1 MDDHKAAAV
10 CSSTSLTARSSICD
24 SEGLE
29 VRFRSGLPEDLRD
42 SVISR
47 DETTALR
54 TLASLSPLALERVLD
69 DSEAPSED
77 KDGVPGKLQPLDPP
91 IVDKSQ
97 LMQRPKTAYVQRRHE
112 STAGEE
118 IHRGNTDD
126 VEHHVVT
133 PPGTPR
139 LRGSDLIVELG
150 SPEEDSVRHSP
161 EISERF
167 PEDVDSIQP
176 LLESRIG
183 TPSTPKPAVH
193 SFPPIEEE
201 KLSALHAN
209 PQPVSSPHL
218 TSSEF
223 SEGESHP
230 APSDFSF
237 QQAANTALN
246 PAPPSPVVAELPRL
260 EDSAGSFPQ
269 LPYKRQASIDEIPL
283 KQVTEESSRRH
294 TPLHDL
300 IVTKMTYTDC
310 QDALRKLFLPEQKSS
325 DRQATGLLLALF
337 RCCSPPALPPA
348 IKRELDL
355 LLFLSDRPVES
366 HDLDHSLLHSIWSF
380 AFPEDSFSQDNATW
394 KDLGFSTLDPRTEAS
409 TLELLQLL
417 YLFSEEARLT
427 ADMWRL
433 SRIRGRTFKF
443 ASEITQVTKLL
454 VRVIRTG
461 KLNSLLQKNLWQGFN
476 ECFIA
481 CVKIWGDL
489 RTPSGEADWQGLE
502 AKLKKGLL

>member
-42 SVISR
+42 SVVSR

-77 KDGVPGKLQPLDPP
+77 KDGLPGKLQPLDPP
-91 IVDKSQ
+91 IFDKSQ

-167 PEDVDSIQP
+167 PENVDSIQP

-193 SFPPIEEE
+193 SFLPVEEE
-201 KLSALHAN
+201 KVSALHTS
-209 PQPVSSPHL
+209 PQLASSPHL

-237 QQAANTALN
+237 QQPANAPLN
-246 PAPPSPVVAELPRL
+246 PAPSLAVAELPRL

-283 KQVTEESSRRH
+283 KLVTEELSRRP
-294 TPLHDL
+294 TPLHDPS
-300 IVTKMTYTDC
+300 VTKMTYMDC
-310 QDALRKLFLPEQKSS
+310 QEALRKLFLPEQKSS
-325 DRQATGLLLALF
+325 DRPATGLLLALF
-337 RCCSPPALPPA
+337 RCCAPPALSPV

-366 HDLDHSLLHSIWSF
+366 HDIDNSLLHSIWSL

-394 KDLGFSTLDPRTEAS
+394 KDLGFCTLDPRTEAS
-409 TLELLQLL
+409 TLDLLQLL
-417 YLFSEEARLT
+417 YLFSEEAALT
-427 ADMWRL
+427 AEMWRL
-433 SRIRGRTFKF
+433 SRIRGRTFNF

-454 VRVIRTG
+454 VRAIHTG
-461 KLNSLLQKNLWQGFN
+461 KLNSYLQKSLWQGFN

-481 CVKIWGDL
+481 CVKSWGDL
-489 RTPSGEADWQGLE
+489 PTPRGEADWKGLE
-502 AKLKKGLL
+502 ARLKKGLL